1 MMNVIE
7 NKNIEDLF
15 VDGVII
21 ATQKMLI
28 SDDEEPQKV
37 GDVKRVSY
45 GNWQS
50 DRQRLVENEPE
61 NIVNAVMAIW
71 GDTPTVVEP
80 TIEVQEER
88 STLETDSI
96 EA

>member
-1 MMNVIE
+1 MMNIIE

-28 SDDEEPQKV
+28 SDGEEPQKV

-45 GNWQS
+45 GNWES

-71 GDTPTVVEP
+71 GDVPTIVEP
-80 TIEVQEER
+80 TIESKE
-88 STLETDSI
+88 ETDSI

>member
-1 MMNVIE
+1 MMNIIE
-7 NKNIEDLF
+7 NKNIEDLC

-28 SDDEEPQKV
+28 IDDEEPQKV

-71 GDTPTVVEP
+71 GDVPTIIEP
-80 TIEVQEER
+80 TIETKE
-88 STLETDSI
+88 ETDSI

>member
-7 NKNIEDLF
+7 NTNIEDLF

-50 DRQRLVENEPE
+50 DRQRLVENEPN
-61 NIVNAVMAIW
+61 NIVNAVMEIW
-71 GDTPTVVEP
+71 GDVPTIIEP
-80 TIEVQEER
+80 TIESKE
-88 STLETDSI
+88 ETDSI

>member
-1 MMNVIE
+1 MMNIIE

-28 SDDEEPQKV
+28 SDGEEPQKV

-71 GDTPTVVEP
+71 GDVPTIIEP
-80 TIEVQEER
+80 TIEVQEE
-88 STLETDSI
+88 TDSI

>member
-1 MMNVIE
+1 MMNIIE
-7 NKNIEDLF
+7 NKNIEDLC

-45 GNWQS
+45 RNCQR
-50 DRQRLVENEPE
+50 DRNLLKENEPE
-61 NIVNAVMAIW
+61 NIVKAVMAIF
-71 GDTPTVVEP
+71 GDTPTNSDNLSELLENDEQI
-80 TIEVQEER
+80 IEN
-88 STLETDSI
+88 I
-96 EA
+96 

>member
-1 MMNVIE
+1 MNIE
-7 NKNIEDLF
+7 ENRNIEDLCR
-15 VDGVII
+15 DGVII
-21 ATQKMLI
+21 AIQEILVR
-28 SDDEEPQKV
+28 DDEEPQRV

-45 GNWQS
+45 GNWES
-50 DRQRLVENEPE
+50 DRQRLIENEPE

-80 TIEVQEER
+80 TIKVQEER

>member
-7 NKNIEDLF
+7 NKNIEDLC

-45 GNWQS
+45 GNWES
-50 DRQRLVENEPE
+50 DRKRLIENEPE

-71 GDTPTVVEP
+71 GDVPTIVEP
-80 TIEVQEER
+80 TIESKE
-88 STLETDSI
+88 ETDSI

>member
-1 MMNVIE
+1 MNIIE

-50 DRQRLVENEPE
+50 DRQRLVENEPD

-71 GDTPTVVEP
+71 GDVPTIIEP
-80 TIEVQEER
+80 TIEVQK
-88 STLETDSI
+88 ETDSI

>member
-1 MMNVIE
+1 MMNIIE

-71 GDTPTVVEP
+71 GDTPTVIEP
-80 TIEVQEER
+80 TIEVQEE
-88 STLETDSI
+88 TDSI